1 MLSFNSYSCGIRS
14 LLLVI
19 SIVNGKF
26 FQDKFGFLFM
36 FDSNCNVLLPCTKT
50 KILYCSYKEIYQ
62 LILEVVVSD
71 YLNLSGNILL
81 GLTSGI
87 QSHCFVA
94 HWYKNCG
101 TIYQFW
107 KIKGRAEKK
116 GREILLGFEYS
127 IMQVW
132 ISISIIL
139 EFQSQFL

>member
-101 TIYQFW
+101 AIYQFW

-127 IMQVW
+127 IMQV
-132 ISISIIL
+132 
-139 EFQSQFL
+139 